1 MAVYKIFPDRDATL
15 YSAYPNMNTGDDAI
29 LEVYNLYPST
39 QNSPRVARTLID
51 FHQEEISDIVNTTIS
66 SSAGGLTD
74 GKWAAYLKLFIAE
87 ASGLNQKQDIE
98 IRLISGSWENGS
110 GQYNDRPQST
120 NGVSWNWADYSGSRR
135 WDLTGDEL
143 AGDSYHSIR
152 DTEAEGQFV
161 QSFDSRNIKDININ
175 VKHLVD
181 VLRGEDTAYA
191 YNGEVLTV
199 GHDTF
204 MVKLSGSAE
213 FKSGSEH
220 QPHLKFFSV
229 DTNTIYPPQLEF
241 RWTDFTHETGS
252 LSEINTS
259 DIFLGIDNNPGTFY
273 SESVNRFRVNVRPE
287 FPVRTFQT
295 SSLYT
300 TNHFLPTAS
309 YYAIKDLDTN
319 EYVVDFDKKF
329 TKLSCDSKGNYFDI
343 YMNGLQP
350 ERYYKLLIQTTI
362 SGSTIVKDEDYIFK
376 VING

>member
-39 QNSPRVARTLID
+39 QSSPRVARTLVD
-51 FHQEEISDIVNTTIS
+51 FRQEEIQEIINDRIPDLSEGEWKV
-66 SSAGGLTD
+66 
-74 GKWAAYLKLFIAE
+74 YLKLFIAE
-87 ASGLNQKQDIE
+87 ASGLNQQQDIE
-98 IRLISGSWENGS
+98 VRLLSGSWENGS
-110 GQYNDRPQST
+110 GKYNDKPQST
-120 NGVSWNWADYSGSRR
+120 NGVSWNWADYSGSRA
-135 WDLTGDEL
+135 WNTPGGD
-143 AGDSYHSIR
+143 IR
-152 DTEAEGQFV
+152 ITEEEGQFT
-161 QSFDSRNIKDININ
+161 QSFDSRNIYDINVE
-175 VKHLVD
+175 VKQLVD
-181 VLRGEDTAYA
+181 VLRNVDTEYL
-191 YNGEVLTV
+191 YSSGEVLSI

-204 MVKLSGSAE
+204 VVKLSGSAE

-241 RWTDFTHETGS
+241 RWNDFTHETGS